1 MHQKITILYSFRFM
15 SFLHLLLVRSFIQS
29 VNHFMSFGFVSFRF
43 VRFHVIS
50 ISCHAILLFSIISR
64 HLVNP
69 TDTDGIQRAS
79 YRSPCRYNTFLF
91 MKLPPRLAQALHNP
105 SYSIILYHNPLR
117 STRSIIVIHNLSYL
131 LIYYIYINIQGR
143 IFPYP
148 FLTRSHRSHVCQP
161 SIFSAFSWLNNSV
174 AVSPAASPPQK

>member
-1 MHQKITILYSFRFM
+1 MIILNENRQAKKQGTAEKTKKQGHRIQKNTPKNKKNTCTKKITIFIHSDSCHSFIC
-15 SFLHLLLVRSFIQS
+15 RSFVHSFSQS
-29 VNHFMSFGFVSFRF
+29 VISCHLVSFRF

-69 TDTDGIQRAS
+69 TDTDGMQRAS

-105 SYSIILYHNPLR
+105 SYSIFLYHNPLR

-131 LIYYIYINIQGR
+131 L
-143 IFPYP
+143 
-148 FLTRSHRSHVCQP
+148 
-161 SIFSAFSWLNNSV
+161 SIDL
-174 AVSPAASPPQK
+174 